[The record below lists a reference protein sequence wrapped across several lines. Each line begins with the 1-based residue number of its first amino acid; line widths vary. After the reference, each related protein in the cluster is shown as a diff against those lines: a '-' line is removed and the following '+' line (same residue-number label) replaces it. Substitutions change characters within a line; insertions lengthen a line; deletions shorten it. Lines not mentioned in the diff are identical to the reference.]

1 MRASD
6 GDGMTANG
14 RGVRQVDEEGM
25 DEHPG
30 ELVRGDGEFAR
41 TVGWIWRGE
50 EGSRMSNVGQEKGG
64 FGVDG
69 IRVGRLVRPDEFWL
83 DEGMEEG

>member
-1 MRASD
+1 MRASS
-6 GDGMTANG
+6 GDGMTAKG

-41 TVGWIWRGE
+41 TVGWTRRGE
-50 EGSRMSNVGQEKGG
+50 EGSRRSNVGWEKGG
-64 FGVDG
+64 FRG
-69 IRVGRLVRPDEFWL
+69 
-83 DEGMEEG
+83 

>member
-1 MRASD
+1 MWASS
-6 GDGMTANG
+6 GDGMTAKG

-41 TVGWIWRGE
+41 TVGWTRRGE
-50 EGSRMSNVGQEKGG
+50 EGSRMSNVGWEKGG
-64 FGVDG
+64 FRG
-69 IRVGRLVRPDEFWL
+69 
-83 DEGMEEG
+83 